1 MKSKKIASSAEEM
14 RQKLF
19 GHPATT
25 ASESVEGIGDRFRAY
40 WEYIGKTV
48 TIPVEHISLGDN
60 VRKTVDMTSPK
71 FLELVDS
78 IRREGLLQNLVVD
91 VRSGPQGTYLA
102 CVSGQRRL
110 LAAKEAGVEKAVCLL
125 KQYGE
130 AERIS
135 IGLTENLVR
144 QDLHCLDVAEG
155 YAELRRRGW
164 AEEEI
169 AARFEREQR
178 TVHRYLLI
186 AAWPEEVKNRIR
198 QHPEIFTTRL
208 IFNQFVSRGFAD
220 ESKLRQAVE
229 EKINASLEKKKPEI
243 VPPSEGARQLKLSDE
258 HRQTVKVLS
267 DKLQAEVRLKS
278 AGLKGKLEISFQS
291 DEELG
296 RILHILT
303 NA

>member
-14 RQKLF
+14 KQKLF
-19 GHPATT
+19 GRTTQTATEPVEPA
-25 ASESVEGIGDRFRAY
+25 ADRFRAY
-40 WEYIGKTV
+40 LDYIGK
-48 TIPVEHISLGDN
+48 HITLEDN
-60 VRKTVDMTSPK
+60 VRKAVDTTSPQ
-71 FLELVDS
+71 FQELIES
-78 IRREGLLQNLVVD
+78 IVRDGLLQNLIVD
-91 VRSGPQGTYLA
+91 VRTGPQGTYLA

-169 AARFEREQR
+169 AERFEREQR

-186 AAWPEEVKNRIR
+186 AAWPEAIKGKIR
-198 QHPEIFTTRL
+198 QYPEIFTTRV
-208 IFNQFVSRGFAD
+208 IFNQFISRGFAD
-220 ESKLRQAVE
+220 EGKLRQAVE
-229 EKINASLEKKKPEI
+229 AKINSSLAAKTGSAQTVRNDPA
-243 VPPSEGARQLKLSDE
+243 VLKLSDE
-258 HRQTVKVLS
+258 SRQAVKILS
-267 DKLQAEVRLKS
+267 DKLQTEIKAKTVS
-278 AGLKGKLEISFQS
+278 GKGKLEISYQS
-291 DEELG
+291 DDELQ
-296 RILHILT
+296 RILQVLSL
-303 NA
+303 A

>member
-14 RQKLF
+14 KQKLF
-19 GHPATT
+19 GQLDSTT
-25 ASESVEGIGDRFRAY
+25 SEAVEPVADRFRAY
-40 WEYIGKTV
+40 RDYIGKTV
-48 TIPVEHISLGDN
+48 TIPVEHISLEDN
-60 VRKTVDMTSPK
+60 VRKAVDTTSPK

-78 IRREGLLQNLVVD
+78 IRREGLLQNLIVD
-91 VRSGPQGTYLA
+91 VRTGPQGTYLA

-135 IGLTENLVR
+135 VGLTENLIR

-169 AARFEREQR
+169 AERFEREQR

-186 AAWPEEVKNRIR
+186 AAWPEEVKKKMRL
-198 QHPEIFTTRL
+198 HPEVFTTRV
-208 IFNQFVSRGFAD
+208 IFNQFVSRSFAD
-220 ESKLRQAVE
+220 EGKLRQAVE
-229 EKINASLEKKKPEI
+229 DKVKASLVITSAASSTKDGGTP
-243 VPPSEGARQLKLSDE
+243 LKLSDE
-258 HRQTVKVLS
+258 SRQAVKVLS
-267 DKLQAEVRLKS
+267 DKLQTGVKLKT
-278 AGLKGKLEISFQS
+278 AGGKGKLEISYRN
-291 DEELG
+291 DEELQ
-296 RILHILT
+296 RILQLLSL
-303 NA
+303 A